1 VVDPVEGRPVDERKR
16 LTMRLAVVAFGYIV
30 YRLIEPESLIG
41 ALLLGFGV
49 WLVGVGR
56 VERKLNPQ
64 STDRQRMLQTLGTR
78 VGIAMIAVGTVLAVI

>member
-1 VVDPVEGRPVDERKR
+1 VEGRPVDERKR

-78 VGIAMIAVGTVLAVI
+78 VGIAMIVVGTVLAVI

>member
-78 VGIAMIAVGTVLAVI
+78 VGIAMIVVGTVLAVI

>member
-1 VVDPVEGRPVDERKR
+1 MVDPAERKPVVERKR

-30 YRLIEPESLIG
+30 YRLIEPASLAG

-56 VERKLNPQ
+56 VERTINPEA
-64 STDRQRMLQTLGTR
+64 TDRQRMLQTTGMR
-78 VGIAMIAVGTVLAVI
+78 IGMAMIAIGTVLAVL

>member
-1 VVDPVEGRPVDERKR
+1 VSEPDNRRSVVDRKR

-30 YRLIEPESLIG
+30 YRLVEPASLAG

-56 VERKLNPQ
+56 VERKLDNDA
-64 STDRQRMLQTLGTR
+64 TDRQRMLQTLGMR
-78 VGIAMIAVGTVLAVI
+78 VGVAMIAVGTVLAVI

>member
-1 VVDPVEGRPVDERKR
+1 MADPAERKPVDERKR

-30 YRLIEPESLIG
+30 YRLIEPASLAG

-56 VERKLNPQ
+56 VERTINPEA
-64 STDRQRMLQTLGTR
+64 TDRQRMLQTTGMR
-78 VGIAMIAVGTVLAVI
+78 IGMAMIAIGTVLAVL

>member
-1 VVDPVEGRPVDERKR
+1 MVDPVEGRPVYERKR

-41 ALLLGFGV
+41 ALLIGFGV

-56 VERKLNPQ
+56 VERKLNPEA
-64 STDRQRMLQTLGTR
+64 TDRQRMLQTLGTR
-78 VGIAMIAVGTVLAVI
+78 VGIAMIVVGTVLAVI